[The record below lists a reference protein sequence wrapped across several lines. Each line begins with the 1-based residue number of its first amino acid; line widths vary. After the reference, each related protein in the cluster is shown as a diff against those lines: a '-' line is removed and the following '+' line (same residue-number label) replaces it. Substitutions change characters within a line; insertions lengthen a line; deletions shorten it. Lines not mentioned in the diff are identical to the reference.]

1 MKDEPVARRLSPAG
15 SPGQGING
23 ELASLLLASLDDAV
37 LAVDSERRLVYFGP
51 GAERLYG
58 VAASQVVG
66 HPLASAF
73 TWRFDRAEDEVAAF
87 AVLEG
92 HGTWRG
98 ESTQVRRDG
107 ASLRVEATVSP
118 TDASARG
125 FVAVIRDVT
134 EQKRLDEALREA
146 DRRRDELLHVLA
158 HELRNPL
165 APVQDGLFVLARSP
179 EGSDPARRAEAQ
191 LTRQVA
197 HLSQLVEDLVGVA
210 RRGSGGLELR
220 RERLELGALVTLI
233 IEELR
238 PLFDAAEIE
247 LSAVIEAARLDVLAD
262 RARLTQVLSTILRNA
277 ARLGEGGVDIS
288 LGADRESSEAVLR
301 VHDDGLGFDVEG
313 LRHLF
318 EPFAEAHPIVEGVTG
333 LALSRVV
340 TEAHGGHLAAES
352 PGRGKGATFTLRLP
366 LAGVATER
374 EAAARAE
381 PRGPVSSNSP
391 APLRVLVVEDNV
403 DSAETLR
410 DALELGGRVVQIAH
424 DGDQGLAAART
435 FEPDVILC
443 DLGLPVTSGHELA
456 RRLRADPVPS
466 RPLLVALTGYAS
478 PEDIAQA
485 RDAGFD
491 HHLAKPL
498 SLDTLERLLN
508 EALAAR
514 RA

>member
-1 MKDEPVARRLSPAG
+1 V
-15 SPGQGING
+15 SPGSAPAPAAG
-23 ELASLLLASLDDAV
+23 ELALRLLERLEDAV
-37 LAVDSERRLVYFGP
+37 LAVDGERRVTYFGP
-51 GAERLYG
+51 GAERLYAVPATQALG
-58 VAASQVVG
+58 R
-66 HPLASAF
+66 PLGDVF
-73 TWRFDRAEDEVAAF
+73 TWRFDRAEDETAAL
-87 AVLEG
+87 AVLDG
-92 HGTWRG
+92 RCSWRG
-98 ESTQVRRDG
+98 ESAQLRRDG
-107 ASLRVEATVSP
+107 TTLRVEATLSP
-118 TDASARG
+118 TGDAGGARG
-125 FVAVIRDVT
+125 FVAVVRDVT

-165 APVQDGLFVLARSP
+165 SPIQDGLFVLARSP
-179 EGSDPARRAEAQ
+179 AGSDPARRAEAQ

-197 HLSQLVEDLVGVA
+197 HLSQLVDDLVGVA

-220 RERLELGALVTLI
+220 RERLELGALATLT
-233 IEELR
+233 IEEHR
-238 PLFDAAEIE
+238 PLFDAADIE
-247 LSAVIEAARLDVLAD
+247 LSAVVEAARLDVLAD
-262 RARLTQVLSTILRNA
+262 RARLAQVLSTLLRNA
-277 ARLGEGGVDIS
+277 AHLGEGGVDIS
-288 LGADRESSEAVLR
+288 LAADRESGKAVMR
-301 VHDDGLGFDVEG
+301 VHDDGAGFDAES

-318 EPFAEAHPIVEGVTG
+318 EPFTDAHPGLERAEAVTG

-340 TEAHGGHLAAES
+340 AEAHGGNLEVES

-366 LAGVATER
+366 LAVAASEQAPAPA
-374 EAAARAE
+374 EARATVASA
-381 PRGPVSSNSP
+381 GG

-410 DALELGGRVVQIAH
+410 DALELGGRVVHIAH

-443 DLGLPVTSGHELA
+443 DLGLPVTSGYELA
-456 RRLRADPVPS
+456 RRLRANPVPS

-478 PEDIAQA
+478 PEDVAEA

-498 SLDTLERLLN
+498 SLDILERLLRDAGT
-508 EALAAR
+508 ER